1 LDNILR
7 GFIKL
12 LLATNFGVKNFMMVS
27 NFFVLVMNGF
37 APPVFISCRVYVH
50 VMAHGAHGRLFLPAA
65 VWLVVRFF
73 QGCLR
78 PLVCV
83 GLPHILCLRSARV
96 SVATKCNRV
105 KHFSSFLAERR
116 QTIGRKEK

>member
-1 LDNILR
+1 MIIPSRRIHILDNILR

-65 VWLVVRFF
+65 VWFSGAFF
-73 QGCLR
+73 PR
-78 PLVCV
+78 M
-83 GLPHILCLRSARV
+83 S
-96 SVATKCNRV
+96 
-105 KHFSSFLAERR
+105 
-116 QTIGRKEK
+116 